1 MGHLQPT
8 RVEYMGTGGGRTQ
21 YTKTKD
27 YSFLPPV
34 FAVKEPWGQIQKE
47 RHQLFIPQALIILA
61 PVVATGGPLVLCHT
75 HSTQRSEATL
85 LWKGRSQD
93 AGTCQLPR
101 GTQFPLCIEIPICLG
116 LSFPSE
122 SKRSVTAQD
131 KAQTK
136 PGSQE
141 LLIKMG
147 IKWAFQSC
155 AGSGRGAWPLLR
167 LAVPGHLVSKHSL
180 HFGDARLV

>member
-8 RVEYMGTGGGRTQ
+8 RVEYMGAGGGRTQ

-75 HSTQRSEATL
+75 HSAVRPHFSG
-85 LWKGRSQD
+85 K
-93 AGTCQLPR
+93 AGVKMLGPANSPEEPSFHCALK
-101 GTQFPLCIEIPICLG
+101 FP
-116 LSFPSE
+116 F
-122 SKRSVTAQD
+122 
-131 KAQTK
+131 
-136 PGSQE
+136 
-141 LLIKMG
+141 
-147 IKWAFQSC
+147 
-155 AGSGRGAWPLLR
+155 AW
-167 LAVPGHLVSKHSL
+167 G
-180 HFGDARLV
+180 